1 MCKDQA
7 TSPPS
12 LVSGLWQQ
20 PNTDA
25 QDGRKSKC
33 TLATQLLG
41 ALLLFLWSSVRRFQV
56 KARPQIKKQNQ
67 ENLQTNKKRIFTTTR
82 LNRAPGLTQY
92 PAPELLQV
100 LEALH

>member
-12 LVSGLWQQ
+12 LASGLRQQ

-25 QDGRKSKC
+25 QDGRKSKR

-56 KARPQIKKQNQ
+56 KAHPQIKKQNQ
-67 ENLQTNKKRIFTTTR
+67 KKPSNKQKEDI
-82 LNRAPGLTQY
+82 Y
-92 PAPELLQV
+92 YY
-100 LEALH
+100 